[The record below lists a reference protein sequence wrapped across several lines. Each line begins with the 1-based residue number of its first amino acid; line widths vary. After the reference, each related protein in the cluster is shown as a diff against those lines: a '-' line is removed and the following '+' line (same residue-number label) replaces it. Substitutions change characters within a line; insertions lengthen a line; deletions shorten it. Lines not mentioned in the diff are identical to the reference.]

1 VGFGSLLYCLDSR
14 YHVKNPS
21 QFTIGMYGKLHINED
36 LEKTE

>member
-1 VGFGSLLYCLDSR
+1 MLKTLV
-14 YHVKNPS
+14 